1 MGIYNRKTTSQK
13 RLQKSDLGAS
23 WAPFGTG
30 FGRILEA
37 LGASWAVLRA
47 LFFMLVFG
55 VVSKSALEGIW
66 VGFWP
71 DFEGFGKGFG
81 RFWEGLGRDF
91 KGFWVILG
99 HSGLFGGFLGY
110 WDVF

>member
-1 MGIYNRKTTSQK
+1 MGSYNSKKTNQK
-13 RLQKSDLGAS
+13 RAQKSDLGAS

-66 VGFWP
+66 VGFWH
-71 DFEGFGKGFG
+71 DLRGLGRVLGGFG
-81 RFWEGLGRDF
+81 RVWAG
-91 KGFWVILG
+91 ILKD
-99 HSGLFGGFLGY
+99 SGLFWATLGLFWGFLGY